1 MKFLP
6 LAIVALFIFSCDPY
20 EKPPTPDPI
29 ITPPEW
35 IRGSWIYTDSTNYTE
50 NLIIS
55 EDDIELERLLNTGK
69 TSISYMDSFKEN
81 SIAVGQVIKYNSYYN
96 LEFTDKNDDINL
108 IYLAKIGGNEIR
120 VINETS
126 PTPKTYTLIE

>member
-20 EKPPTPDPI
+20 EKPPTPDPS

-69 TSISYMDSFKEN
+69 TSISYMDSCKEN
-81 SIAVGQVIKYNSYYN
+81 SIAVEQVIKYNSYYN

>member
-1 MKFLP
+1 MITLLNLKKTNHE
-6 LAIVALFIFSCDPY
+6 IFTISY
-20 EKPPTPDPI
+20 F
-29 ITPPEW
+29 
-35 IRGSWIYTDSTNYTE
+35 YTDSTNYTE
-50 NLIIS
+50 NLISS
-55 EDDIELERLLNTGK
+55 EDDIVLERLLNTGK
-69 TSISYMDSFKEN
+69 TSISYMDSCKEN
-81 SIAVGQVIKYNSYYN
+81 SIAVEQLIKYNSYYN

>member
-20 EKPPTPDPI
+20 EKPPTPDPS

-81 SIAVGQVIKYNSYYN
+81 SIAVEQVIKYNSYYN

>member
-20 EKPPTPDPI
+20 EKPPTPDPS

-35 IRGSWIYTDSTNYTE
+35 IRGIWTHTDSTNYTE

-55 EDDIELERLLNTGK
+55 EDDIIHERIKNSSK
-69 TSISYMDSFKEN
+69 TTVSYVDSCKDNNIVVE
-81 SIAVGQVIKYNSYYN
+81 QKIKYNTYYN
-96 LEFTDKNDDINL
+96 LKFEDENGNINHF
-108 IYLAKIGGNEIR
+108 YLAKIAGNKIR

-126 PTPKTYTLIE
+126 PTPKTYFLE